1 MELHISALPLLWKG
15 ADPHAAGH
23 DHTVLPHLNNH
34 CHTTTSE
41 PQHKIT
47 ARSMMTSARFIK
59 WREQLL
65 QAGIDLPS
73 FSTSAAIYKP
83 LIATGWDE
91 HALMRA
97 FNLDTSTFKPK
108 TVPQYHSYYVCRCDN
123 GVAVGIS
130 RN

>member
-1 MELHISALPLLWKG
+1 MEKG
-15 ADPHAAGH
+15 ANLHLAGYGHA
-23 DHTVLPHLNNH
+23 VLPHPNNH

-41 PQHKIT
+41 HQHKIT
-47 ARSMMTSARFIK
+47 SRRMMTSARFIK

-65 QAGIDLPS
+65 QAGINLPS

-83 LIATGWDE
+83 LIAAGWDE

-108 TVPQYHSYYVCRCDN
+108 TVPQYHSYCDCGCDS